1 MGLCFRSVL
10 LLRFIVRGFFSLFS
24 FLLFSFSRWSKGCR
38 GSSTFSERR
47 GGLEECAIHDSGKE
61 PLRSII
67 HLVPRGKKKLTHPSR
82 ERERVRTV
90 TSLNESTP
98 LLGNSKKDYASIVRW
113 MSFANSEILPSLGGW
128 FNPLIGRS
136 PFNKAAIE
144 GHMAATL
151 QKVRVLETHLTTNTW
166 LVGER
171 LTLADLFVTG
181 VVAGGFMCFFD
192 RAWREKHPAVTRWV
206 ELVYAQPIFAE
217 VAGKPVFV
225 EKAMPNVPPKKGA
238 GGPPPPPAVAAAA
251 AVPSAFSEKEKDAE
265 EEK

>member
-1 MGLCFRSVL
+1 
-10 LLRFIVRGFFSLFS
+10 
-24 FLLFSFSRWSKGCR
+24 
-38 GSSTFSERR
+38 
-47 GGLEECAIHDSGKE
+47 
-61 PLRSII
+61 
-67 HLVPRGKKKLTHPSR
+67 
-82 ERERVRTV
+82 
-90 TSLNESTP
+90 
-98 LLGNSKKDYASIVRW
+98 

-136 PFNKAAIE
+136 PFNKVAIE
-144 GHMAATL
+144 THMAATL
-151 QKVRVLETHLTTNTW
+151 KKVRVLESHLATNTW

-192 RAWREKHPAVTRWV
+192 KEWRAEHPAVTRWV

-238 GGPPPPPAVAAAA
+238 PGGPGAPGGGGGAPPPSPAVAAAA
-251 AVPSAFSEKEKDAE
+251 EAAKSSAYAVQEREKEK
-265 EEK
+265 EEKEKGEE